1 MILQQNPVIVRI
13 VEPKEETLYD
23 VLYGA
28 LGITGVMVVIAVVA
42 AIVFGALLFWVR
54 SRSAQ

>member
-28 LGITGVMVVIAVVA
+28 LGITGVMVVIAVA
-42 AIVFGALLFWVR
+42 AAVVFGAVLFWVR
-54 SRSAQ
+54 SRSA